1 MSAFVVS
8 DECINVILGII
19 KEYKTIL
26 MQKPIFD
33 FENCDEDIVLN
44 WLGNVLLHMNVDS
57 VNARYDEHEIYEPRT
72 FHPKKATGSVEGLI
86 VGIKQI
92 HCWQYQSCEL
102 DDYQDR
108 WEWKLIRQILN
119 CLHEILLFKKSI
131 KPSTDYK
138 ENDMKVTSLKEY
150 QDAPWGL

>member
-1 MSAFVVS
+1 MSAWVVS
-8 DECINVILGII
+8 DECINIILGVI

-26 MQKPIFD
+26 KQKPIID
-33 FENCDEDIVLN
+33 FENCDEDIILN

-72 FHPKKATGSVEGLI
+72 FSPKMTGKDVDGLI
-86 VGIKQI
+86 LGIKQI

-108 WEWKLIRQILN
+108 WEWRFIRQILN
-119 CLHEILLFKKSI
+119 VLHEILLFKKGI
-131 KPSTDYK
+131 KPSADYK
-138 ENDMKVTSLKEY
+138 ENDAKVTSLPEY
-150 QDAPWGL
+150 QAAPWSL